1 MAGSIR
7 STTVSQPSA
16 LAIVRR
22 SLSPAAQKEGSP
34 PQILATAR
42 SLESASSASR

>member
-1 MAGSIR
+1 MI
-7 STTVSQPSA
+7 VSQPSA
-16 LAIVRR
+16 LAIVRWP
-22 SLSPAAQKEGSP
+22 LSPAVQNEGSS